1 VISFSPTK
9 HQGSNQS
16 FLCVVKDGHWQ
27 VAESEPL
34 GY

>member
-1 VISFSPTK
+1 MTFGPTK

-16 FLCVVKDGHWQ
+16 FLCVVKGGKW
-27 VAESEPL
+27 VAVSTASV